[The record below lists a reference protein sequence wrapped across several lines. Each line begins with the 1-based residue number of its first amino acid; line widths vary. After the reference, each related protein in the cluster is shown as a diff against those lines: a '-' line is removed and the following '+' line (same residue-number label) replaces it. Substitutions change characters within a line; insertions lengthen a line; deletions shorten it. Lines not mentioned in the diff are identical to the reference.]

1 MTCLGRVLEF
11 AFGWLRVQLLPGVT
25 PVNFAIYVFSVVV
38 TISLFVFINANQ
50 PYTLSHIGVSESE
63 KGAVSAR
70 LTIIGEMV
78 SVLRPSRFACLSQH
92 FAGHYCHNQRLGRS
106 LRMARRP
113 GNILFRL
120 SSLRRSHCS
129 LSCNLLPPRPHLRS
143 LPFFRRR
150 CGPCHHDIYCA
161 GCFCQLAAQR
171 LRRELY
177 KLGQRRRRLD
187 SRTLLPQHSET
198 TFVRRLFRT

>member
-50 PYTLSHIGVSESE
+50 PYTLSHIGVSDSE

-78 SVLRPSRFACLSQH
+78 SVLHHSQTACLPHTSH
-92 FAGHYCHNQRLGRS
+92 RS
-106 LRMARRP
+106 LLSQSTLGA
-113 GNILFRL
+113 LFMNGAVQGQYI
-120 SSLRRSHCS
+120 SSPFFSAVQ
-129 LSCNLLPPRPHLRS
+129 PLRS
-143 LPFFRRR
+143 ILQP
-150 CGPCHHDIYCA
+150 PPSSPSPS
-161 GCFCQLAAQR
+161 LAAFFP
-171 LRRELY
+171 
-177 KLGQRRRRLD
+177 
-187 SRTLLPQHSET
+187 SALLALP
-198 TFVRRLFRT
+198 L

>member
-50 PYTLSHIGVSESE
+50 PYTLSHIGVSDSE

-78 SVLRPSRFACLSQH
+78 SVLHHSQTACLPHTSH
-92 FAGHYCHNQRLGRS
+92 RS
-106 LRMARRP
+106 LLSQLTLGALFMNGAAP
-113 GNILFRL
+113 GQYT
-120 SSLRRSHCS
+120 SS
-129 LSCNLLPPRPHLRS
+129 
-143 LPFFRRR
+143 PFFS
-150 CGPCHHDIYCA
+150 
-161 GCFCQLAAQR
+161 AAQ
-171 LRRELY
+171 
-177 KLGQRRRRLD
+177 Q
-187 SRTLLPQHSET
+187 LLSTQ
-198 TFVRRLFRT
+198 